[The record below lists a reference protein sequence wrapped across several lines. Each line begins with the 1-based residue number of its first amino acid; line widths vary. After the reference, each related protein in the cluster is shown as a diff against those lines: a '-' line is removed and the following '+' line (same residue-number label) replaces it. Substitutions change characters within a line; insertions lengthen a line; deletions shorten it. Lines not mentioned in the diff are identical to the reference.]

1 MKRGFS
7 LIETIIAIAVI
18 AVGLLTIQL
27 GTSIVM
33 NQRQREFDEQL
44 AWYQLL
50 GELESPEYRFRVTK
64 MDPNHR
70 YQLVLKTPR
79 VTERPF
85 ILVHRRTVKTKS
97 PHELMLTTPDGGY
110 LPLIRDVK
118 DVTWTTKQN
127 RLYLELTMMKGQ
139 KFSALTSVPVSL
151 DQEKDEKK

>member
-1 MKRGFS
+1 MKQGFS

-64 MDPNHR
+64 MDR
-70 YQLVLKTPR
+70 YQLILKSPR
-79 VTERPF
+79 VTKRQF
-85 ILVHRRTVKTKS
+85 LLRHRRTVETKAS
-97 PHELMLTTPDGGY
+97 HELMLTTPDGGY
-110 LPLIRDVK
+110 LPLIREVK
-118 DVTWTTKQN
+118 DVTWATKKN

-139 KFSALTSVPVSL
+139 KFSALTSVPVGL
-151 DQEKDEKK
+151 DQEKGEKK

>member
-1 MKRGFS
+1 MKQGFS

-64 MDPNHR
+64 MDR
-70 YQLVLKTPR
+70 YQLILKSPR
-79 VTERPF
+79 VTKRPF
-85 ILVHRRTVKTKS
+85 YCDIDGRLKRKHR
-97 PHELMLTTPDGGY
+97 M
-110 LPLIRDVK
+110 
-118 DVTWTTKQN
+118 N
-127 RLYLELTMMKGQ
+127 
-139 KFSALTSVPVSL
+139 
-151 DQEKDEKK
+151 